1 MLSTIQYHICDI
13 VGFIFSCQIYDMES
27 SKQDI
32 SRKVG
37 TKIRMMRLAKGFTI
51 EKLAAEAGMEYT
63 QLSRIELG
71 QINTSLFQIY
81 KLSKALS
88 MNMCELFINIH

>member
-1 MLSTIQYHICDI
+1 
-13 VGFIFSCQIYDMES
+13 MES
-27 SKQDI
+27 SKREL
-32 SRKVG
+32 SKLVG
-37 TKIRMMRLAKGFTI
+37 SNIRSLRITNGMTI

-81 KLSKALS
+81 KISKALS
-88 MNMCELFINIH
+88 VNMCELFINIK